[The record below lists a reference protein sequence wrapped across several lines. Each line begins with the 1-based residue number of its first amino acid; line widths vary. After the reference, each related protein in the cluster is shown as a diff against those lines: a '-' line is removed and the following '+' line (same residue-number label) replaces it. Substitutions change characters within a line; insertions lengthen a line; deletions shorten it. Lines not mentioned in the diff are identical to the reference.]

1 MNDDTFLFNIGLIPS
16 FLKMISRQNL
26 KQSKANASDNIDVQ
40 NNQTVIS
47 QPKRVVYVNAI
58 FELQDG
64 SKLPN
69 TKLELVKLLKTKK
82 AIPFHKW
89 VCPVCHTIPKFEM
102 WQHTDLMAGKK
113 KGKVIIKCNLQVLEQ
128 SIKMINPFN

>member
-1 MNDDTFLFNIGLIPS
+1 MDDDTLLFKIGIIPR
-16 FLKMISRQNL
+16 FLKMISRQNS
-26 KQSKANASDNIDVQ
+26 KQNKANASDNIDVQ

-47 QPKRVVYVNAI
+47 QPKRIVYVNAI

-113 KGKVIIKCNLQVLEQ
+113 KGEIKSRN
-128 SIKMINPFN
+128 NH

>member
-16 FLKMISRQNL
+16 FLKMISRQSSIQN
-26 KQSKANASDNIDVQ
+26 KANASDNIDVQ

-69 TKLELVKLLKTKK
+69 TKIELVKLLKTKK

-113 KGKVIIKCNLQVLEQ
+113 KLK
-128 SIKMINPFN
+128 